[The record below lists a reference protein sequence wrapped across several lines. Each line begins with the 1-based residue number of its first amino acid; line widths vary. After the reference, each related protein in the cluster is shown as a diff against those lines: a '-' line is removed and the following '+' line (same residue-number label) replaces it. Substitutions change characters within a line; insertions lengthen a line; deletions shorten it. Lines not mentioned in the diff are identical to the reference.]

1 MPLFMDMHE
10 LEGAVVFDDVAGAHL
25 ADLQVQRKYDVR
37 YVVEQWAVPVVL
49 RGRRIGR
56 HAEAGHVSG

>member
-10 LEGAVVFDDVAGAHL
+10 LDGAVVFDGVAGAHL
-25 ADLQVQRKYDVR
+25 ADLQVQHRYEVR
-37 YVVEQWAVPVVL
+37 YVVGQWAVPVVL

-56 HAEAGHVSG
+56 HAAAGHASC